1 LNHSYMTVWP
11 ASAEFHPVPDS
22 LFARMATCYPWRSP
36 VGNSVCRD
44 TLNDLSSCGV
54 TGLLSLGHVV
64 MPWGRVLGKGHAS
77 LVTLGILDDRV
88 VAVKIRRTDS
98 KHKSFHREAVI
109 QELAWKAG
117 TAPRVYCYR
126 DNVIVMDVAWGVPL
140 GGLEEFDRRIISLVL
155 SSAYALDRAGVYHHE
170 LSRPW
175 RHIIIT
181 DGNAVVIDYGSSSLE
196 YCRNLPRVTSALLV
210 KRGVKIDYMLKELL
224 SEYKRDC
231 TRKLYSEIKDT
242 VLGYFGQTT
251 LI

>member
-1 LNHSYMTVWP
+1 LNQSYMTVWP
-11 ASAEFHPVPDS
+11 ASAEFHPVPNS

-36 VGNSVCRD
+36 VGNSDCRD
-44 TLNDLSSCGV
+44 ILNDLSSCGIQ
-54 TGLLSLGHVV
+54 GLLSLGHVV

-77 LVTLGILDDRV
+77 LVTLGILDDTV
-88 VAVKIRRTDS
+88 VAVKIKRTDS

-117 TAPRVYCYR
+117 AAPRVYCYR
-126 DNVIVMDVAWGVPL
+126 DNVIVMDIALGVPL
-140 GGLEEFDRRIISLVL
+140 GSLEGFNRKIISLVL
-155 SSAYALDRAGVYHHE
+155 SSVFALDRAGVYHHE

-181 DGNAVVIDYGSSSLE
+181 NDNAVIIDYGSSSLE

-210 KRGVKIDYMLKELL
+210 KKGVKIDYRLKELL

-231 TRKLYSEIKDT
+231 TRRLYSEIEGV
-242 VLGYFGQTT
+242 VLGYFG
-251 LI
+251 